1 MHTNMIKILN
11 YTYIKFN
18 KQKPGGG
25 GGGVKFTR
33 ALEKRQ

>member
-25 GGGVKFTR
+25 GGKSS
-33 ALEKRQ
+33 LEL

>member
-25 GGGVKFTR
+25 GGVKFTR